1 MFINNWIYS
10 KVEATENMFKQ
21 YRNLILFLKNKTQKW
36 EANVEHLFKRGF
48 MFPQRK
54 LFCKQPQNFVLK
66 L

>member
-10 KVEATENMFKQ
+10 QVEATENMFKQ

-54 LFCKQPQNFVLK
+54 LFA
-66 L
+66 